1 MPLRT
6 ERTGERL
13 ELRGWK
19 QQQVRRNCIMSFIIC
34 TLRQTVSRNIK
45 SRNVEGMEEKNAYKL
60 SVENQL
66 QHLHVDWRTTLKFI
80 LKNARRWTGP
90 MWLKVCTKGS
100 TKHGYEPSGSIHW
113 EQLFDCMTNDGFW
126 EKKGICFMELA
137 ELLEHNAD
145 TDAFLQTGEKG
156 N

>member
-1 MPLRT
+1 MSLCT

-66 QHLHVDWRTTLKFI
+66 QHLHVD
-80 LKNARRWTGP
+80 
-90 MWLKVCTKGS
+90 
-100 TKHGYEPSGSIHW
+100 
-113 EQLFDCMTNDGFW
+113 
-126 EKKGICFMELA
+126 
-137 ELLEHNAD
+137 
-145 TDAFLQTGEKG
+145 
-156 N
+156 